1 MSLFLLPIAKYFHI
15 RNTKSVNKAIISIVL
30 GIVGLM
36 LGPFGLILGAIG
48 LFLGVKA
55 LKSPSQDITLPV
67 GYKGSLGGKQ
77 ASVQPFISSKWL
89 AYISIVLNGI
99 VVLFGIIALA
109 GLGLIGGLFLFG
121 QSLPK

>member
-1 MSLFLLPIAKYFHI
+1 MPIAKCLHI
-15 RNTKSVNKAIISIVL
+15 WNTEIVNKAIISIVL
-30 GIVGLM
+30 GVVGLM

-48 LFLGVKA
+48 LFLGIKA
-55 LKSPSQDITLPV
+55 LKAPHQDITLPV

-77 ASVQPFISSKWL
+77 ASVQPFMNSKWL
-89 AYISIVLNGI
+89 AYISLVLNGI